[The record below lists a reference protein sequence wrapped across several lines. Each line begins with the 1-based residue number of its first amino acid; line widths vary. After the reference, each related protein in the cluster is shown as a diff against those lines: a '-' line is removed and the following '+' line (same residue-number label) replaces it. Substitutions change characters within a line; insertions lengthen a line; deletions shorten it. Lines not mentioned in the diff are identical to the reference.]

1 MLWLCCCVCYCLQDQ
16 LGCADLAAAALR
28 GTCCVLAALHSRT
41 AAAATAAGTAE
52 SAANAAAAAA
62 LAGHVLQQL
71 QHLAG
76 TAATAHSDADNA
88 RRLAVAAAAPA
99 AAAAALACNCLSQ
112 QQLAAAAQQAQQL
125 ASTAGVDG
133 RLGGA
138 AAMAWVQLAC
148 MRMCSSSS
156 SSVSDEVSCCGQPV
170 GQRLLA
176 IKLHCLQE
184 LCLSGARSPQE
195 AITLQ
200 LWQHATV
207 RLMLFAADL

>member
-1 MLWLCCCVCYCLQDQ
+1 M
-16 LGCADLAAAALR
+16 AAAALR

-52 SAANAAAAAA
+52 SAANAAAAA

-76 TAATAHSDADNA
+76 TATTAHSDADNA

-156 SSVSDEVSCCGQPV
+156 SVSDEVSCCGQPV

-176 IKLHCLQE
+176 TKLHCLQE
-184 LCLSGARSPQE
+184 LYCDALMSFRCSQSSRSNH
-195 AITLQ
+195 I
-200 LWQHATV
+200 
-207 RLMLFAADL
+207 AACGNMPLYD